1 MFVTILSAIGF
12 MLAVMSFMGG
22 FRMVKKTDEYET
34 FMHKLN
40 GYLTIA
46 FYLMIAA
53 ISISKAP
60 HASTIALW
68 LLGLSLHGLK
78 VFVARIG
85 LAVRYGGYFGATLI
99 ITWFIVIFTHLPS

>member
-34 FMHKLN
+34 FMHKIN
-40 GYLTIA
+40 GYITIA
-46 FYLMIAA
+46 FYLAVAA
-53 ISISKAP
+53 LSIVKAP
-60 HASTIALW
+60 YASAIALW
-68 LLGLSLHGLK
+68 FLGLSLHGFK
-78 VFVARIG
+78 VFIARLG

-99 ITWFIVIFTHLPS
+99 ITWFVVIFTHLPS